1 MRIKIPKL
9 LSRIGCGLAVVLW
22 FMLLTLPCF
31 AVVLATQGEI
41 ILTHS
46 DIPFDDFRVWLIQQ
60 PRQRGIAISNSHRVS
75 AVDGSNAVCTVLDA
89 HFILWEGQPV
99 TSPHYCSCYKPESGG
114 WSSVAE
120 GDDACHL
127 AGE

>member
-1 MRIKIPKL
+1 MLTQGGGLRIKIPKL
-9 LSRIGCGLAVVLW
+9 LPRIGCGLAVVLW

-60 PRQRGIAISNSHRVS
+60 PRQRGIAMPNSHRVT
-75 AVDGSNAVCTVLDA
+75 AVEGSKAVWTVLDA
-89 HFILWEGQPV
+89 HFLRWEWMLV
-99 TSPHYCSCYKPESGG
+99 TSRIYS
-114 WSSVAE
+114 
-120 GDDACHL
+120 
-127 AGE
+127 

>member
-1 MRIKIPKL
+1 MVTPGGGLRMQVPKR

-75 AVDGSNAVCTVLDA
+75 AVDGSNAVFTLLDA
-89 HFILWEGQPV
+89 RFILCEGQPV
-99 TSPHYCSCYKPESGG
+99 TSPPYL
-114 WSSVAE
+114 SSY
-120 GDDACHL
+120 
-127 AGE
+127 